1 LHLFTQ
7 GAQTL
12 LIPLKE
18 AKQTIGPSDILKKM
32 NPNLRKKL
40 RVVTDPEIQ
49 KELISLEEQTRVKI
63 DINLHIMSAY

>member
-1 LHLFTQ
+1 M
-7 GAQTL
+7 

-63 DINLHIMSAY
+63 DINLHIMSGY

>member
-1 LHLFTQ
+1 M
-7 GAQTL
+7 

-40 RVVTDPEIQ
+40 RVVTDPEMQ

-63 DINLHIMSAY
+63 EFNLNLISSH

>member
-1 LHLFTQ
+1 MQ

-40 RVVTDPEIQ
+40 RIVTEPEIQ

-63 DINLHIMSAY
+63 EQYCALSGY

>member
-1 LHLFTQ
+1 LRLFTQ

-63 DINLHIMSAY
+63 GINLHIMSGY

>member
-1 LHLFTQ
+1 MHLFTQ

-63 DINLHIMSAY
+63 DINLHIMSGY